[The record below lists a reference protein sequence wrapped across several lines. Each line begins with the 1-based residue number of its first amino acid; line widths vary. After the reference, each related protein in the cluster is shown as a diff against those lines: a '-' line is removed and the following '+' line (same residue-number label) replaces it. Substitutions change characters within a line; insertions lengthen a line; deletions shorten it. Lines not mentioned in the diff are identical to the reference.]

1 MSENHTKLSTRRQIR
16 LLILDDSLMFRR
28 FLRELLVDRSTILI
42 VGEAANGLEGIEL
55 LNTCRPDVIL
65 MDMEMPIMDGMS
77 ALQHIMLHRPTPILM
92 LSSISR
98 EGTARCFDALKNGAV
113 DFLGKDQLHPGKGLE
128 ALKNELV
135 YRIIRASKV
144 KVQSKAMIRG
154 ANNHSTAAPSAE
166 PRVVFCEDCGARN
179 IIDPGNGDEQG
190 KVACRQCGDLL
201 EAIDIPKYRR
211 VSYIGVIGAGR
222 GSTVNLLTIIS
233 RLPAEMSGA
242 LIVVLHETYDHID
255 SFVRYLKEFSSI
267 NVVRLNEGMNI
278 EGGNCYIASSADC
291 FHMVAHSTNYTIRQ
305 SIPEPGQGPLDL
317 LINSIAA
324 IVKSRI
330 VALVLS
336 GEQLEGVRGFQ
347 RVKQSG
353 GTALVLNSAS
363 CLCKEMGENILKK
376 CSVDKIVDDCE
387 CINFLLQAQETASY
401 LKGTD
406 AVGRTG

>member
-1 MSENHTKLSTRRQIR
+1 MAETKTKLSAHRQIR
-16 LLILDDSLMFRR
+16 LLIIDDSLMFRR
-28 FLRELLVDRSTILI
+28 FLRELLVDSSTVSI
-42 VGEAANGLEGIEL
+42 VGEAANGLEGVEL
-55 LNTCRPDVIL
+55 LNKYRPDVVL
-65 MDMEMPIMDGMS
+65 ADMEMPIMDGM
-77 ALQHIMLHRPTPILM
+77 AVLQHIMLHRPTPTLM

-128 ALKNELV
+128 SLKNELV

-144 KVQSKAMIRG
+144 KVQSKTMIRG
-154 ANNHSTAAPSAE
+154 ANNHLSAAPPAE
-166 PRVVFCEDCGARN
+166 PRVIFCEDCGARN

-190 KVACRQCGDLL
+190 KVACQQCGDLL
-201 EAIDIPKYRR
+201 EALDITKYRR

-242 LIVVLHETYDHID
+242 LIVVLHEAYDHID
-255 SFVRYLKEFSSI
+255 SFARYLKAVSSI
-267 NVVRLNEGMNI
+267 NVLRLNEGMNI
-278 EGGNCYIASSADC
+278 EAGNCYIASSADC
-291 FHMVAHSTNYTIRQ
+291 FHMVAHSTNYTIRH
-305 SIPEPGQGPLDL
+305 STPEPGQGPLDL
-317 LINSIAA
+317 LISSIAA
-324 IVKSRI
+324 IVKGRI

-336 GEQLEGVRGFQ
+336 GEELEGVRGFQ

-376 CSVDKIVDDCE
+376 CSVDKIVDEGD
-387 CINFLLQAQETASY
+387 CINFLLEAQETTRQVTGA
-401 LKGTD
+401 D
-406 AVGRTG
+406 VVGRTG